1 MAKLTVNTGTPS
13 DEVVRAAVAEHSVQ
27 DATGRTLLLR
37 KPGILAQYRLI
48 EALGDSAKNE
58 AYMGMVMP
66 LLFVGAINGDA
77 VPPLRTKSE
86 VEALIQRLDDAGVEA
101 VMLGV
106 QAHFAR
112 QDPEADREALKK

>member
-1 MAKLTVNTGTPS
+1 MTKLTVNAGSPS
-13 DEVVRAAVAEHSVQ
+13 DEIVKAAVAEHTVQ
-27 DATGRTLLLR
+27 DTSGRALLLR

-58 AYMGMVMP
+58 AYMAMVMP

-106 QAHFAR
+106 QANFAR
-112 QDPEADREALKK
+112 QDPEADRDALKK